1 MKLAIFVPSLNTG
14 GLASLALELGAAA
27 RLHGNE
33 VKIYVHYSSEFDLNS
48 ELDVRSLEIPPP
60 RFSFL
65 KPIIALL
72 RFIPAKRELFRF
84 KPDFVICLDPSS
96 AFLCFAVRALT
107 DKFHLSVAC
116 YTPITLLRKSDR
128 AIIRWLYQLADQ
140 VVVPSQTTGKNLL
153 QKNTR
158 MKLRVIP
165 NPYSSSSATCS
176 LNLNQPLEKSS
187 CLYLGRLSKEKGVE
201 QLLNIAKDAKDLRF
215 QIAGGGAEEP
225 HLRHEIFQRGIENIE
240 MIGWQSPSNCLPKT
254 QVLILPSLVETFG
267 IVIIESWIH
276 GIPVVASVDADGPRE
291 LISEFGGGALVE
303 NYDDNLEWV
312 TNVRLQMTKPLS
324 DEFLTEII
332 TRFSG
337 YELIQEWIKR

>member
-1 MKLAIFVPSLNTG
+1 MKLAIFVPSLGTG

-27 RLHGNE
+27 KLRGNE
-33 VKIYVHYSSEFDLNS
+33 VKIYVHYSSEYLHSS
-48 ELDVRSLEIPPP
+48 ELDVRSLEVPPP
-60 RFSFL
+60 RFSCL

-72 RFIPAKRELFRF
+72 RFIPAQRELFRF
-84 KPDFVICLDPSS
+84 KPDYVICLDPSS
-96 AFLCFAVRALT
+96 AFLCFVMRALKG
-107 DKFHLSVAC
+107 KFHLSVAC
-116 YTPITLLRKSDR
+116 YTPLTLLRKSDT

-165 NPYSSSSATCS
+165 NPYPSSSATCS
-176 LNLNQPLEKSS
+176 LNLKQTREKLS

-201 QLLNIAKDAKDLRF
+201 QVLNIAEDAKDLRF
-215 QIAGGGAEEP
+215 QIAGGGAEET
-225 HLRHEIFQRGIENIE
+225 HLRHEIFQRGIENVE
-240 MIGWQSPSNCLPKT
+240 MIGWQSPSNCFPKT

-276 GIPVVASVDADGPRE
+276 GIPVVASVNADGPRE

-312 TNVRLQMTKPLS
+312 ENIRIQMTKPLS

-337 YELIQEWIKR
+337 YELIQEWIGC

>member
-1 MKLAIFVPSLNTG
+1 VKLAIFVPSLNTG
-14 GLASLALELGAAA
+14 GLASLALELGTAAKL
-27 RLHGNE
+27 RGNE
-33 VKIYVHYSSEFDLNS
+33 VEIYVHYSSEYLHNS
-48 ELDVRSLEIPPP
+48 ELDVRSLEVPPP

-72 RFIPAKRELFRF
+72 RLIPAHRKLTRF

-96 AFLCFAVRALT
+96 AFLCFAMRAL
-107 DKFHLSVAC
+107 KSNFHLSVAC
-116 YTPITLLRKSDR
+116 YTPINLLRKSDT

-140 VVVPSQTTGKNLL
+140 VVAPSQTTGKNLL
-153 QKNTR
+153 QMNSR
-158 MKLRVIP
+158 IKLRIIP

-176 LNLNQPLEKSS
+176 LNPKQPREESN

-201 QLLNIAKDAKDLRF
+201 QILNIAEDAKDLRF

-225 HLRHEIFQRGIENIE
+225 FLRKEIFQRGIENIE
-240 MIGWQSPSNCLPKT
+240 LIGWQSPSNCLPKT
-254 QVLILPSLVETFG
+254 QVLVLPSLVETFG

-291 LISEFGGGALVE
+291 LISEFGGGSLVE
-303 NYDDNLEWV
+303 NYDDCDEWV
-312 TNVRLQMTKPLS
+312 ANIRLQMTKSLS
-324 DEFLTEII
+324 DKFSTEIV

-337 YELIQEWIKR
+337 YELIQEWIDS